1 MAGATW
7 PGCACRT
14 GKLIGSERWIKLEP
28 AWIERL
34 IRAALAGWA
43 NPCPLH
49 GEIEMLD
56 MVSNRLN

>member
-28 AWIERL
+28 VWIERL
-34 IRAALAGWA
+34 IRAALARLGK
-43 NPCPLH
+43 PL
-49 GEIEMLD
+49 
-56 MVSNRLN
+56 SPPWRNRNAGYGLE